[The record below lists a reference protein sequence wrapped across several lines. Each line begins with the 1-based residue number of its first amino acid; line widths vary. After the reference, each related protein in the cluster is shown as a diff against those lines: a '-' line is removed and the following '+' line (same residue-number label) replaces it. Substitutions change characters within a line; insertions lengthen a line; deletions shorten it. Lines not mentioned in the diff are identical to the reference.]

1 LLAIAVCPAT
11 EVQRMYRPL
20 REQVRPRE
28 WQSAWNLPRPLDNA
42 ALKPK
47 TCRSCRAAEGCDAVC
62 QMNLNRSLRQ
72 RLHGFCVRSGI
83 RQPRTLLER
92 GLPANAMLH
101 AKKMGWMYWPLRG
114 QVRSH
119 GIGDLSGKRITLWE
133 GACSRLR
140 YVRPQRGS
148 GCTDLF
154 ANKFAPTGS
163 VICPV
168 NASRCGRE
176 LARDCGMS
184 GYREAADVPPLCADK
199 SVLTGTH
206 RGHLCLF
213 NGNRLATIQAV
224 ALFSI
229 HSMASAPAARRI
241 GVAGSFAARH
251 TASATSFASV
261 TTVACAHSLITCC
274 ASSA

>member
-1 LLAIAVCPAT
+1 M
-11 EVQRMYRPL
+11 RY
-20 REQVRPRE
+20 VRPQRCSGCTALFANR
-28 WQSAWNLPRPLDNA
+28 SAHGNGSRRGICRDRWTTPPSSLRPVG
-42 ALKPK
+42 
-47 TCRSCRAAEGCDAVC
+47 AAEPPKAA
-62 QMNLNRSLRQ
+62 MR
-72 RLHGFCVRSGI
+72 CVRRTLIAAFGSAYTGFVSD
-83 RQPRTLLER
+83 RAVDNPRTLLER

-140 YVRPQRGS
+140 YVRPQRCS

-176 LARDCGMS
+176 LARDAVCPATERQRMYRPLREEVRAH
-184 GYREAADVPPLCADK
+184 GYKPRP
-199 SVLTGTH
+199 SLT
-206 RGHLCLF
+206 F
-213 NGNRLATIQAV
+213 
-224 ALFSI
+224 
-229 HSMASAPAARRI
+229 
-241 GVAGSFAARH
+241 
-251 TASATSFASV
+251 
-261 TTVACAHSLITCC
+261 
-274 ASSA
+274 